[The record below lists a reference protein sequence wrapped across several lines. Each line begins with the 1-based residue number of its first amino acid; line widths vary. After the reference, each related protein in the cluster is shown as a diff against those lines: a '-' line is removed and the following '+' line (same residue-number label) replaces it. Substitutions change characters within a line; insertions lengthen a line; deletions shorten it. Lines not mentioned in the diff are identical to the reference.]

1 MRDLS
6 LHILDLAQII
16 VRANVSLVEIMVSVD
31 ESRLITITIRDD
43 GSGMSDELKE
53 RVTSPFATTRTT
65 RKVGL
70 GIPLMMQNARLAGGD
85 VCIDST
91 LGQGTTLTAT
101 LHGDSID
108 CLPLGDLAGT
118 VVSLVSA
125 NPERPDS
132 RLSCSSP
139 KGSMDFDTRET
150 RQALG
155 NVPLNEPEITAWM
168 LSAIQEEIEPIFGGV
183 IL

>member
-6 LHILDLAQII
+6 LHILDLAQNS
-16 VRANVSLVEIMVSVD
+16 VRANATLVEIIISVD
-31 ESRLITITIRDD
+31 ESRLITIILRDD
-43 GSGMSDELKE
+43 GTGMSDELKE

-70 GIPLMMQNARLAGGD
+70 GIPLMLQNARLAGGD
-85 VCIDST
+85 VRIDSAP
-91 LGQGTTLTAT
+91 GKGTTLTAT

-108 CLPLGDLAGT
+108 CLPLGNLAET

-125 NPERPDS
+125 NPERPDF
-132 RLSCSSP
+132 RLSCTSP
-139 KGSMDFDTRET
+139 RGSMDFDTREM
-150 RQALG
+150 RQTLG
-155 NVPLNEPEITAWM
+155 GIPLNEPEIIAWM
-168 LSAIQEEIEPIFGGV
+168 LSAIQEEIDTIFGGV

>member
-6 LHILDLAQII
+6 LHILDLAQNS
-16 VRANVSLVEIMVSVD
+16 VRANAALVEIMVSVD

-43 GSGMSDELKE
+43 GSGMSDALKA
-53 RVTSPFATTRTT
+53 RAPSPFATTRPT
-65 RKVGL
+65 RTVGL

-85 VCIDST
+85 VRIDST

-125 NPERPDS
+125 NPERPDF

-139 KGSMDFDTRET
+139 KGSMDFDTREM